1 MKLRI
6 FQFVAV
12 ALLALFATVAPDAG
26 RAEEEAPR
34 GLFVNLTT
42 DDTWA
47 AAKAIMFAHEKSLKN
62 GHDTAIW
69 MNVRAVYLA
78 DKKRPSHIHGLMAE
92 TGMSIQDMLKAFI
105 ADGGTVIMCA
115 ACSQAAGL
123 TKDDYIDGVTM
134 GSWPVVEGWL
144 FREGMQT
151 LSW

>member
-1 MKLRI
+1 MKRVFRNLVVI
-6 FQFVAV
+6 MALVLGSVA
-12 ALLALFATVAPDAG
+12 AQ
-26 RAEEEAPR
+26 AETGKR

-69 MNVRAVYLA
+69 LNVRAVYLA
-78 DKKRPSHIHGLMAE
+78 DRKRPSHVHGLMAE
-92 TGMSIQDMLKAFI
+92 KGASIQDMLRAFM
-105 ADGGTVIMCA
+105 ADGGTVIMCG

-123 TKDDYIDGVTM
+123 TKADYIDGVQM
-134 GSWPVVEGWL
+134 GSWPVVESWL

-151 LSW
+151 LAW